1 MFFRRRPSPCLSG
14 WRGCAKNPGMSTRGK
29 QILLALLAPL
39 ILLGAG
45 EGVMRLAD
53 LGYPTSFLV
62 PRERNGQTVWVDNPF
77 FGYRFFP
84 PRLARM
90 SSPLMLDKDKPPGSL
105 RIVVLGESAALGD
118 PQPEIGLP
126 RFLEL
131 QLEARFPERRVE
143 VINAAMTAIN
153 SHVIVEIAHEL
164 AAFQPD
170 AFVVYMGNNEV
181 VGPYGPGTVFAA
193 SARWTRLRVLLSRLR
208 LAGLVRGRA
217 DTAGWTGLAM
227 FAGREVAADDVRLR
241 EVYVNFRANL
251 QRVLDIAARRDIP
264 VILSTVAV
272 NLRDCAP
279 FAGEAARAAFA
290 AGRREE
296 ARDLDTLRFRADG
309 RLNELVREAAARAG
323 GAVTLVD
330 AAAQFG
336 QPGRDEFVD
345 HVHFTP
351 AGNHRLATA
360 LADALAPAPARSL
373 EESLQRLV
381 YNPWTE
387 LDLVEGLLERRAR
400 APFVN
405 QPGNAEVRAE
415 LENHRHQLR
424 EPLARATAD
433 ALRPRFQAALARRPG
448 DVHLL
453 IRWSEVLVNVGAYAE
468 AERVLRHLLD
478 AWPQRWNI
486 RSALALT
493 LAYQG
498 RADEGAHLL
507 REAPGRHGAFAAE
520 FLLATARALS
530 REGRKAEAL
539 IMAVAAVEES
549 PHLTEARLE
558 RAACYAALGRLAE
571 AGQDYGDVVRLQPA
585 NLQAREE
592 WAGFLALQ
600 ERWAE
605 AESVLRAGGNDPA
618 LRVKLVQLWL
628 ARRDRAAADRELQF
642 LEAQDYNPPVVK
654 ELRRQWQALESFGGG
669 PPL

>member
-1 MFFRRRPSPCLSG
+1 
-14 WRGCAKNPGMSTRGK
+14 MSTRGK

-45 EGVMRLAD
+45 EGVLRLAD

-62 PRERNGQTVWVDNPF
+62 PREFNGRTVWVDNPF

-84 PRLARM
+84 PRMARL
-90 SSPLMLDKDKPPGSL
+90 SAPLRLEKDKPADAL
-105 RIVVLGESAALGD
+105 RVVVLGESAALGD

-153 SHVIVEIAHEL
+153 SHVIVEIAREL
-164 AAFQPD
+164 AEFQPD

-181 VGPYGPGTVFAA
+181 VGPYGPGTVFSA

-217 DTAGWTGLAM
+217 DAAGWTGLAM
-227 FAGREVAADDVRLR
+227 FAGREVAAEDARLDDV
-241 EVYVNFRANL
+241 YANFQANL
-251 QRVLDIAARRDIP
+251 QRVLDLAARRDIP
-264 VILSTVAV
+264 VVLSTVAV
-272 NLRDCAP
+272 NLRDGAP
-279 FAGEAARAAFA
+279 FAGEAARAAFV
-290 AGRREE
+290 AGRLEE
-296 ARDLDTLRFRADG
+296 ARDLDTLRFRADR
-309 RLNELVREAAARAG
+309 RLNALVRAAAARAG
-323 GAVTLVD
+323 GALTLVD

-336 QPGRDEFVD
+336 PSGREHFVD

-351 AGNHRLATA
+351 AGNHRLAVA
-360 LADALAPAPARSL
+360 LADALAPGSAPSLTL
-373 EESLQRLV
+373 EESLRQLV

-400 APFVN
+400 APFVD
-405 QPGNAEVRAE
+405 QPGNAEWRTE
-415 LENHRHQLR
+415 LENHRHQLQ
-424 EPLARATAD
+424 EPLRQATAD

-468 AERVLRHLLD
+468 AERVLRHLLET
-478 AWPQRWNI
+478 WPHRWNV

-498 RADEGAHLL
+498 RADEGARLL
-507 REAPGRHGAFAAE
+507 RAAPGRHGAFAAE

-539 IMAVAAVEES
+539 ILAEAAVAES
-549 PHLTEARLE
+549 PRLAEARME

-571 AGQDYGDVVRLQPA
+571 AGQDYGEVVRRHPGH
-585 NLQAREE
+585 LQAREE

-605 AESVLRAGGNDPA
+605 AEAVLRAGGDGPVI
-618 LRVKLVQLWL
+618 RVKRVQLSL
-628 ARRDRAAADRELQF
+628 ARRDAAAADTELKR
-642 LEAQDYNPPVVK
+642 LETEGYNPPLVK
-654 ELRRQWQALESFGGG
+654 ELRRRWQALTASDRGSA
-669 PPL
+669 L